1 MKNIINYYYNLN
13 LIDIYDVGDKYFFN
27 INNRN
32 YVFLL
37 FDRPIED
44 APMVYNLYLILK
56 ERNIFVNDIL
66 TNKDNQIITIVN
78 NIPYILIRDNTKNK
92 SININDILYIQNN
105 TVNIINNKK
114 LFRNDWISMWCKK
127 IDYYESQMGE
137 ISKKYPVINNTID
150 YYIGLGENAIE
161 YLVYNTYKINNLC
174 LSHKRIDIN
183 KGSFDFYNPSN
194 FIIDSRVRDFSEY
207 IKNLFF
213 MDKINFEILKNY
225 LDYINFTKDEYIL
238 FISRLLFPTFYF
250 DQYDNIINYGN
261 DENIIKNIIS
271 KTPYYIKFIRSIMI
285 YIIYNKRVNIPVIE
299 WIIKKID

>member
-13 LIDIYDVGDKYFFN
+13 LLDIYDVGDKYFFN
-27 INNRN
+27 INNKN
-32 YVFLL
+32 YIFLI

-44 APMVYNLYLILK
+44 APLIYNLYYLLK
-56 ERNIFVNDIL
+56 ERNIFVNDII

-78 NIPYILIRDNTKNK
+78 NVPYILIRDNTQSKN
-92 SININDILYIQNN
+92 ITINDILYIQNN

-114 LFRNDWISMWCKK
+114 LFRNDWVRMWEEK

-137 ISKKYPVINNTID
+137 VSRKYPILSDTID

-161 YLVYNTYKINNLC
+161 YLVDNNYKVDNLC
-174 LSHKRIDIN
+174 LSHKRININ

-213 MDKINFEILKNY
+213 MDKINFEIFRNY
-225 LDYINFTKDEYIL
+225 LDYINFTKNEYVL
-238 FISRLLFPTFYF
+238 FIARLLFPTFYF
-250 DQYDNIINYGN
+250 DQYDNIINYGK
-261 DENIIKNIIS
+261 DENVIKNIIS
-271 KTPYYIKFIRSIMI
+271 KTPSYINFIRNIMI
-285 YIIYNKRVNIPVIE
+285 YIVYNKRVNIPMIE
-299 WIIKKID
+299 WIIKKTD